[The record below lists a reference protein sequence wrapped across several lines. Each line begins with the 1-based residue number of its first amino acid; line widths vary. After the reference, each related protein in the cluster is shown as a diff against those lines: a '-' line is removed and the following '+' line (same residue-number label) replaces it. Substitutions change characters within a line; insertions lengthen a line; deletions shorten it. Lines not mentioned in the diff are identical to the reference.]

1 MLQDPTLTIA
11 FLDDL
16 HRSRPRSGLNPL
28 PHERAHNQDPTTPI
42 SAPKTRPK

>member
-16 HRSRPRSGLNPL
+16 HRSRPRSGLNL
-28 PHERAHNQDPTTPI
+28 PHERAHNKDPTTLI
-42 SAPKTRPK
+42 SAPETRPN